1 MTQESTRNLVA
12 PRDLLERA
20 LSSPKGIR
28 VWFGSQAE
36 AVAMRNRMSTV
47 KTEDRKKSTKLY
59 DLDSP
64 LYNRSSY
71 DSLAVVLK
79 PGILSVGTEVGKLY
93 SISPEE
99 ALSGVWMYILPEGQ
113 ADTGFIV
120 EEL

>member
-59 DLDSP
+59 SPENP

-71 DSLAVVLK
+71 DDLAIVLK
-79 PGILSVGTEVGKLY
+79 PGELSVGEEIQHLL
-93 SISPEE
+93 SLAPEE
-99 ALSGVWMYILPEGQ
+99 ALAGVWMYILPEGQ
-113 ADTGFIV
+113 SDRGFIV